1 MYSFFF
7 LSPFLSLPSFHGF
20 YFSRISG
27 VGRVNIFGSLSEDRG
42 KPDSGSLLRMA
53 LGRAVLSILTHVMWL
68 VSVPWREAG
77 APRTPWTGCVSEL
90 PSTVL

>member
-20 YFSRISG
+20 SFSRISG

-77 APRTPWTGCVSEL
+77 APRTPRTGCVSEL